1 MTIPTDNSPFDKSPD
16 RIAPAKA
23 IETTLPEKAPGSSF
37 QSYMQSSPTPP
48 GAASATGA
56 PSPLSLPQQG
66 VVQGGTPTFNTLL
79 GQAQA
84 TRDTLGTVEQQLNT
98 PNLKFKRSQSHLIR
112 NKLTDAND
120 YLRSATDK
128 LGADSPEPRSSAGMS
143 MLGKLLAYVG
153 TGQDQLNVIQQQLHK
168 LSSSGASVNGP
179 DMLVLQIKLSQAQ
192 QEVEYSA
199 TLVNK
204 MIDSL
209 KTLFSVQL

>member
-23 IETTLPEKAPGSSF
+23 IETTLPEKTPGSSF

-48 GAASATGA
+48 GAASTTGA

-66 VVQGGTPTFNTLL
+66 VMQSGTPTFNSLL
-79 GQAQA
+79 AQAQT
-84 TRDTLGTVEQQLNT
+84 TRDSLGTVEQQLNT

-112 NKLTDAND
+112 NKLTDANS
-120 YLRSATDK
+120 YLRAAAEKS
-128 LGADSPEPRSSAGMS
+128 GADPAEARPSAGMS

-153 TGQDQLNVIQQQLHK
+153 TGQDQLTTIQQQLHK
-168 LSSSGASVNGP
+168 LSNSGAAINGP

-204 MIDSL
+204 MVDSL